1 MILFKRN
8 ESDETDLTIYEA
20 VSLLDKEDVEQL
32 LLVYFYNYIV
42 FNDGIADL
50 KKKFINYDKKK
61 LTSEEYVNRVAQILN
76 DTVPGEWVDDI
87 IAISYGLY
95 QNRLYKNLK
104 DNYKFKSEYIT
115 IGSICEKIL
124 TDKLNRG
131 SLISESRN
139 KKSNK

>member
-50 KKKFINYDKKK
+50 KKKFIKDRVSNDLRKVFELYYDKKK

-76 DTVPGEWVDDI
+76 DTVPGE
-87 IAISYGLY
+87 
-95 QNRLYKNLK
+95 
-104 DNYKFKSEYIT
+104 
-115 IGSICEKIL
+115 
-124 TDKLNRG
+124 
-131 SLISESRN
+131 
-139 KKSNK
+139 